1 MDQDPG
7 KIPAEGSEL
16 EMVNVQMTIPFPDTF
31 VYSNASAYSV
41 MAMDI
46 KIGFAEA
53 MPNRTVQPRVGVTIP
68 IEHAVHMVISL
79 IGQLDAFEQHFGHI
93 RDVRWHALRDQLRK
107 VPDSAVESGTSVR
120 EME

>member
-7 KIPAEGSEL
+7 KIPAEDSEV
-16 EMVNVQMTIPFPDTF
+16 EIVNVQMTIPFPDTF

-53 MPNRTVQPRVGVTIP
+53 LPNRTVQPRVGVTIP

-79 IGQLDAFEQHFGHI
+79 IGQLVAFEQNFGQI
-93 RDVRWHALRDQLRK
+93 RDARWPALRDRL
-107 VPDSAVESGTSVR
+107 TTVR
-120 EME
+120 H